1 MIGIEVTEETKLKV
15 QKAISKLN
23 STTPFLF
30 DEKSFICL
38 ALEFTSGVILQ
49 DLNLFEVV
57 EWSID
62 FYLN

>member
-1 MIGIEVTEETKLKV
+1 MIGIEVTEEIKLKV

-57 EWSID
+57 E
-62 FYLN
+62 